1 MVVRYNHQR
10 KGSFDI
16 ETKVMIMGII
26 LAKRLSELSNPSTK
40 LIFAFIDVAINFDDY
55 DRFIYY
61 LRDNAPE
68 VYKRAILY

>member
-1 MVVRYNHQR
+1 MVLYNHQR

-68 VYKRAILY
+68 IYTRAILY

>member
-1 MVVRYNHQR
+1 
-10 KGSFDI
+10 
-16 ETKVMIMGII
+16 MGIV

-55 DRFIYY
+55 NRFIYY